1 MIKKTI
7 GDLDTREPAET
18 PEKFAGSLVATSAL
32 VMAADAMFGGVF
44 GRSVAAA
51 FSDFVP
57 GGTAIG
63 LGDRLATVSMLFHDV
78 FESGTIQ

>member
-7 GDLDTREPAET
+7 GDLDTREAADT
-18 PEKFAGSLVATSAL
+18 PEKFAGSLVVASAL
-32 VMAADAMFGGVF
+32 VMAADAAFGGVF
-44 GRSVAAA
+44 GRSVATA

-57 GGTAIG
+57 GEAAIG

-78 FESGTIQ
+78 VE